1 MAKHVYYVVY
11 VDLEDKTLN
20 TDEGT
25 LYAHFD
31 EGSIWNTETQEW
43 ETEATI
49 SELAEAQE
57 ILKKGLQD

>member
-25 LYAHFD
+25 LYARFD

>member
-20 TDEGT
+20 IDEGT
-25 LYAHFD
+25 LYARFD
-31 EGSIWNTETQEW
+31 EGSVWNTETQEW
-43 ETEATI
+43 ETEAKI